1 MSSMSTRTEPTVMPP
16 KPATAGGILQQVLR
30 RRYKATTASLLM
42 TSFFILFLLL
52 GNSCDPGSERD
63 IRDYYFPVKTL
74 SEGLVY
80 EYTPV
85 GQADSLRTGAE
96 YWYYRSLPTDSAIY
110 LTVAFYDRNFTPTQL
125 SREQLTNAGMY
136 LRDLYLYETDSSG
149 RQQQVRT
156 EILSPLVFPFSLRP
170 AQRETFPYRLRFQ
183 LPSQPH
189 GTTTLNLY
197 RQYAGD
203 TTVVFRGK
211 PYDALVFNLTGSVD
225 QRDSLLGDIEPAFS
239 GQEIYAKKLGLYAYW
254 RDYGGAALRYR
265 LSDTY
270 PMSRL
275 EAKSRRAQQ

>member
-1 MSSMSTRTEPTVMPP
+1 MSSMPTQTGPTV
-16 KPATAGGILQQVLR
+16 
-30 RRYKATTASLLM
+30 TTAHPLFAGLSVLL
-42 TSFFILFLLL
+42 TLLVI
-52 GNSCDPGSERD
+52 GCQSGDERD

-85 GQADSLRTGAE
+85 DQSDTTRTGAE

-110 LTVAFYDRNFTPTQL
+110 LTVAFYDRNFTPTQF

-136 LRDLYLYETDSSG
+136 LQDLYLYETDSSG
-149 RQQQVRT
+149 RQQQVRA
-156 EILSPLVFPFSLRP
+156 EILSPLVFPFQLQT
-170 AQRETFPYRLRFQ
+170 AQREAFPYRLRFQ

-189 GTTTLNLY
+189 GTTTLNLS

-203 TTVVFRGK
+203 TTIVFRGRT
-211 PYDALVFNLTGSVD
+211 YDALIFDLQGSVD
-225 QRDSLLGDIEPAFS
+225 LRDSIIGDIEPAFS

-270 PMSRL
+270 PMRRL

>member
-1 MSSMSTRTEPTVMPP
+1 MSSVSTQSTPTVTTSRPLS
-16 KPATAGGILQQVLR
+16 AGSICLQDVHTQHDR
-30 RRYKATTASLLM
+30 ATTRPLMATLCILLAL
-42 TSFFILFLLL
+42 I
-52 GNSCDPGSERD
+52 GAGCQPGDERD
-63 IRDYYFPVKTL
+63 IRDYYFPVKAL

-85 GQADSLRTGAE
+85 GQSDTLRTGAE

-125 SREQLTNAGMY
+125 SREQLTNTGIY
-136 LRDLYLYETDSSG
+136 LQDLYLYETDSSG
-149 RQQQVRT
+149 RQQQVQA
-156 EILSPLVFPFSLRP
+156 EILSPLTFPFSLRR
-170 AQRETFPYRLRFQ
+170 AQQEKFPYRLRFQ

-211 PYDALVFNLTGSVD
+211 QYDALIFNLTGSVD

-265 LSDTY
+265 LHDTY

-275 EAKSRRAQQ
+275 EAKSRQAQQ

>member
-1 MSSMSTRTEPTVMPP
+1 MSSMSTLSEPTVTTPRPP
-16 KPATAGGILQQVLR
+16 TAAGIHPQDLR
-30 RRYKATTASLLM
+30 THNNSPTARPLIAGL
-42 TSFFILFLLL
+42 FILLVLI
-52 GNSCDPGSERD
+52 GAGCQPGEERD

-74 SEGLVY
+74 SDGLVY

-136 LRDLYLYETDSSG
+136 LQDLYLYETDSSG

-156 EILSPLVFPFSLRP
+156 EILSPLVFPFSLRR

-211 PYDALVFNLTGSVD
+211 QYDALVFNLTGSID

-265 LSDTY
+265 LNDTY

-275 EAKSRRAQQ
+275 EAKSRQAQQ

>member
-1 MSSMSTRTEPTVMPP
+1 MSSMPIQSGPTVTR
-16 KPATAGGILQQVLR
+16 ALFAALSILL
-30 RRYKATTASLLM
+30 
-42 TSFFILFLLL
+42 LLL
-52 GNSCDPGSERD
+52 GAGCAPSDERD

-85 GQADSLRTGAE
+85 GQADSMRTGAE

-110 LTVAFYDRNFTPTQL
+110 LTVAYYDRNFTPTQL

-136 LRDLYLYETDSSG
+136 LQDLYLYETDSSG
-149 RQQQVRT
+149 RQQQVRA
-156 EILSPLVFPFSLRP
+156 EILSPLVFPFRLRS
-170 AQRETFPYRLRFQ
+170 AQREQFPYRLRFQ

-189 GTTTLNLY
+189 GTTTLNLS

-203 TTVVFRGK
+203 TTVVFRDK
-211 PYDALVFNLTGSVD
+211 KYDALIFNLQGSVD
-225 QRDSLLGDIEPAFS
+225 LRDSIIGDIEPAFS

-254 RDYGGAALRYR
+254 RDYGGAVLRYR

-270 PMSRL
+270 PMRRL
-275 EAKSRRAQQ
+275 EAKSRQAQQ